1 MARRVARH
9 PFVQLGLVA
18 LVGAVACAQAEPV
31 NEEVIDSGVGD
42 VALGGA
48 AGADAGTGGSSG
60 AGGSST
66 TDAGD
71 AAPSA
76 CQCDEPSCGVCPATQ
91 IVAAG
96 GYGIFAQEVTN
107 EAYQAWLDTQ
117 PNPQLQGGE
126 CAWNTS
132 YVPAQGWPATDA
144 KLPVNY
150 VDFCDAAA
158 YCRWAKRRLCG
169 KIGGG
174 ANVYGDF
181 ASATKSQWH
190 NACSAG
196 GSKTYPYGA
205 TYAPTACN
213 GADYGQAGPI
223 AAGDAKGCEG
233 GYPALRD
240 MSGNVWE
247 WEDSC
252 NASAGAGD
260 LCRIR
265 GGSFS
270 QGAAALGCGADSSL
284 ARNTTGKSVGF
295 RCCE

>member
-9 PFVQLGLVA
+9 PFVPLGLVA

-48 AGADAGTGGSSG
+48 AGADASTGGSSG

-196 GSKTYPYGA
+196 
-205 TYAPTACN
+205 
-213 GADYGQAGPI
+213 
-223 AAGDAKGCEG
+223 AA
-233 GYPALRD
+233 R
-240 MSGNVWE
+240 
-247 WEDSC
+247 
-252 NASAGAGD
+252 
-260 LCRIR
+260 RIR
-265 GGSFS
+265 TARPIHPLLATAQTTVRRVRSRWAMPR
-270 QGAAALGCGADSSL
+270 AARVDIRAARHERQRVGMGRFVQRECG
-284 ARNTTGKSVGF
+284 R
-295 RCCE
+295 R